1 MATYCVEYRE
11 HSVCWIDIEAN
22 SEKEALEE
30 FERLAAR
37 DEFKDE
43 FARMEVEE
51 TSAVASLVENSARND
66 DVDRDEKM
74 MKGETNNA

>member
-51 TSAVASLVENSARND
+51 TSAVATKVET
-66 DVDRDEKM
+66 
-74 MKGETNNA
+74 KGETNNA